1 MKTIQQVLCEINKD
15 ELEKEWFAKYPVQF
29 KDCDVVDNI
38 SLKEVLEIE
47 HRNFRLFVEELCNI
61 KADEE
66 SDYILLVTKCVDNEL
81 FWYDTILVNKEEL
94 LNSNNLSDVE
104 SYAYEFNDRNET
116 LAYYVADTELTNN
129 HMMELVISFLYEL
142 SFFGYDVEG
151 LEEAQVR
158 IEKSK
163 EEMEHLDESKC
174 MNFDTFMKSLDVH
187 IVKDSKDIFEEEYER
202 DVYRAAMNYNNYCR
216 TQELKKLRNLLKQ
229 G

>member
-15 ELEKEWFAKYPVQF
+15 ELEKEWFLRYPVQF

-47 HRNFRLFVEELCNI
+47 HRNFRAFVEELCNME
-61 KADEE
+61 ADKE
-66 SDYILLVTKCVDNEL
+66 SDSILIIYKAVDNEL
-81 FWYDTILVNKEEL
+81 FWYDTILVSKEEL
-94 LNSNNLSDVE
+94 LNSKDLSDVE

-116 LAYYVADTELTNN
+116 LAYYVADTELTQN
-129 HMMELVISFLYEL
+129 HIMELVISFLYEL

-158 IEKSK
+158 LEKSK

-174 MNFDTFMKSLDVH
+174 LDFDAFMKSLDVQ

>member
-29 KDCDVVDNI
+29 KDCDVIDNI
-38 SLKEVLEIE
+38 TLKEVLDTE
-47 HRNFRLFVEELCNI
+47 HRNFRAFVEELCNI

-66 SDYILLVTKCVDNEL
+66 SDSILIIYKAVDNEL

-94 LNSNNLSDVE
+94 LNSNDLSDVE
-104 SYAYEFNDRNET
+104 SYAYEFSGRNET
-116 LAYYVADTELTNN
+116 LAYYVADTELTQN
-129 HMMELVISFLYEL
+129 HIMELVISFLYEL
-142 SFFGYDVEG
+142 SFFGYDIEG

-158 IEKSK
+158 LEKSK

-174 MNFDTFMKSLDVH
+174 MNFDTFMKSIDTQV
-187 IVKDSKDIFEEEYER
+187 VDSEDIFEEEYER

>member
-1 MKTIQQVLCEINKD
+1 MKTIQQVLREIDKE
-15 ELEKEWFAKYPVQF
+15 ELEKEWFSRYPVQF
-29 KDCDVVDNI
+29 KDCYVVDNI
-38 SLKEVLEIE
+38 TLKEVLEIE

-61 KADEE
+61 KVDEE

-116 LAYYVADTELTNN
+116 LAYYVADTELTQN
-129 HMMELVISFLYEL
+129 HIVELVISFLYEL

-158 IEKSK
+158 LEKSK
-163 EEMEHLDESKC
+163 EEMAHLDESKC
-174 MNFDTFMKSLDVH
+174 LDFDTFMKSIDTQV
-187 IVKDSKDIFEEEYER
+187 VDSEDIFEEEYER

-216 TQELKKLRNLLKQ
+216 TQELKKLRNLLKR